1 MSPNIRRFL
10 PILVIFA
17 AILFI
22 VPALTKKHGSSAG
35 SKSTAAAT
43 NEAMGL
49 VGAAE
54 KRYLAAH
61 GHYSSHLADLV
72 ASSPGLAADLAAGVT
87 VTLDVSSDGKT
98 FLAQVSSDQLDLVRT
113 RNATKIL
120 AESCKALASGVKCP
134 QDAKGN

>member
-10 PILVIFA
+10 PMLIIFA

-22 VPALTKKHGSSAG
+22 IPALTKKHHSSTASG
-35 SKSTAAAT
+35 KSTAAAT

-49 VGAAE
+49 VGASE
-54 KRYLAAH
+54 KKYLAAH

-72 ASSPGLAADLAAGVT
+72 ASSPRLAADLVAGVT
-87 VTLDVSSDGKT
+87 VGLDVASNGKT
-98 FLAQVSSDQLDLVRT
+98 FLAQVSSDQLSLVRSRNPT
-113 RNATKIL
+113 RVL

-134 QDAKGN
+134 

>member
-10 PILVIFA
+10 PMLVIFA

-22 VPALTKKHGSSAG
+22 IPALTKKHSSSAS

-43 NEAMGL
+43 TEAMGL

-61 GHYSSHLADLV
+61 GQYSSHLADLV
-72 ASSPGLAADLAAGVT
+72 ASSPRLAADLAAGVT
-87 VTLDVSSDGKT
+87 VGLDVASNGKT
-98 FLAQVSSDQLDLVRT
+98 FLAQVSSNQLSLVRS
-113 RNATKIL
+113 RNATKVL

-134 QDAKGN
+134 